1 MKRRT
6 FLESVGVA
14 GVGSAALGAASPL
27 SAGWLTSSDEA
38 LSAGPEPSPY
48 RVAHCKRILLQNLL
62 RAGETLI
69 ISTPMI
75 YDHGY
80 FLAMLVAAGEI
91 GATGLHMVVI
101 SHPFD
106 PTAPENRMGPPPGY
120 ALTAL
125 HWDLYDSADLLI
137 TSNIGSVSGLPN
149 VATSYNVKVG
159 NHPYRSDHEYI
170 NWPGGRVRGLNM
182 GGTDWSTT
190 PTSSTTSSVTGVA
203 YQERYFPTE
212 DNRERAIRGA
222 KLLTDNNANG
232 ELRVTNA
239 AGSDWRCSM
248 VGRPGHAQ
256 YGIANRPGRWDNF
269 GYGCVAC
276 GPVEDSAEGV
286 LVLRPKDMIMNIADP
301 FLDEEVKLTFER
313 GYVTKIEGGKPALD
327 WEQYLASF
335 SNREAYGI
343 AHFGWG
349 IHRKSRPSEMYHW
362 HHNSMGSL
370 LFSLGA
376 NFAHGL
382 GGPEVDYS
390 GLGMTT
396 RRAPNHSHFAMF
408 NCDVYVA
415 GQKIIDRGRVAP
427 EAGGIAQR

>member
-159 NHPYRSDHEYI
+159 THPYRSDHEYI

-190 PTSSTTSSVTGVA
+190 PHEFHDFVG
-203 YQERYFPTE
+203 
-212 DNRERAIRGA
+212 NGRG
-222 KLLTDNNANG
+222 LPG
-232 ELRVTNA
+232 EVLPDGGQQG
-239 AGSDWRCSM
+239 AGHTRSEASDR
-248 VGRPGHAQ
+248 Q
-256 YGIANRPGRWDNF
+256 
-269 GYGCVAC
+269 
-276 GPVEDSAEGV
+276 
-286 LVLRPKDMIMNIADP
+286 
-301 FLDEEVKLTFER
+301 
-313 GYVTKIEGGKPALD
+313 
-327 WEQYLASF
+327 
-335 SNREAYGI
+335 
-343 AHFGWG
+343 
-349 IHRKSRPSEMYHW
+349 
-362 HHNSMGSL
+362 
-370 LFSLGA
+370 
-376 NFAHGL
+376 
-382 GGPEVDYS
+382 
-390 GLGMTT
+390 
-396 RRAPNHSHFAMF
+396 
-408 NCDVYVA
+408 
-415 GQKIIDRGRVAP
+415 
-427 EAGGIAQR
+427 